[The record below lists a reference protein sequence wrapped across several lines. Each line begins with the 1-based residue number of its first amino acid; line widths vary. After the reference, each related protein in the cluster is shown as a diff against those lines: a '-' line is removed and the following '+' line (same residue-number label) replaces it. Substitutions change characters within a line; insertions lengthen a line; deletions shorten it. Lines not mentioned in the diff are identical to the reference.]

1 MGYNHKQTVRTWGQ
15 SQTDRQDLGT
25 HSQTHSGREDTLQDS
40 HDVGTDGRGD
50 TQTLR
55 THRQDEGTDRKSGR
69 GDTQTGR
76 VSPCVHRCSQITQT
90 GRGDRLPARQSGHT
104 HRQDVESTDSQDT
117 QRRRGDTLT
126 ASQSGLEDTLTE
138 TVRTLGHTQTDSQDV
153 GTDSQKQ
160 SGHEDTLT
168 DIKSGRG
175 DILTASQSGLGDTLT
190 NRESRHGDT
199 LTARH
204 WRKTQVCFSFPGPP
218 NFFMSLQKL
227 QSPHS
232 VLMQASQR
240 LHLARGGDTQHCYNT
255 LKCLDTVLKCFF
267 KASPFIT
274 KPSL

>member
-1 MGYNHKQTVRTWGQ
+1 MRTHSKTAMMWV
-15 SQTDRQDLGT
+15 QTDVAT
-25 HSQTHSGREDTLQDS
+25 HRHSGHTDRTRGQTESQ
-40 HDVGTDGRGD
+40 DVG
-50 TQTLR
+50 
-55 THRQDEGTDRKSGR
+55 
-69 GDTQTGR
+69 
-76 VSPCVHRCSQITQT
+76 
-90 GRGDRLPARQSGHT
+90 T
-104 HRQDVESTDSQDT
+104 HRQDVCPLVYTD
-117 QRRRGDTLT
+117 
-126 ASQSGLEDTLTE
+126 A
-138 TVRTLGHTQTDSQDV
+138 VRSHRQDV
-153 GTDSQKQ
+153 GTDSQPDSQDTLTDRTWKALTVRTHREDVGTHSQ
-160 SGHEDTLT
+160 RASQDLRTHSQKRSGHEDTLT